1 MDEYNE
7 LEDIFFGKIK
17 LDNEA
22 KIVKTKGLYQ
32 YVNLLK
38 PPKNPSQHVSYRLL
52 IEICKI
58 FKEDRIQHVTKKLLD
73 YGTIK
78 NVDPQIEELIVLA
91 GNFADDFDTQQKIEI
106 NLDNTI
112 KKALKEIAD
121 FLSAENEQQDIQNS
135 IYQISKANNIEP
147 KDLFKTL
154 YQIILS
160 TDRGPRIG
168 PFINDIGRKKIAQTL
183 YSYVQ

>member
-22 KIVKTKGLYQ
+22 KVVKTKGLYQ

-52 IEICKI
+52 IELCKI

-78 NVDPQIEELIVLA
+78 MLI
-91 GNFADDFDTQQKIEI
+91 
-106 NLDNTI
+106 
-112 KKALKEIAD
+112 
-121 FLSAENEQQDIQNS
+121 
-135 IYQISKANNIEP
+135 
-147 KDLFKTL
+147 
-154 YQIILS
+154 
-160 TDRGPRIG
+160 RR
-168 PFINDIGRKKIAQTL
+168 
-183 YSYVQ
+183 